1 MTTILVTHTPKLSE
15 SEGVVLQFLHH
26 MRLCDICRQLF
37 ASQESSS
44 RRGLHMVLSCCR
56 NRLGSQEKTSNV
68 EARKSNKHQLSR
80 WKTPRVSGFGLVEV
94 IENRGVG
101 ERG

>member
-1 MTTILVTHTPKLSE
+1 
-15 SEGVVLQFLHH
+15 
-26 MRLCDICRQLF
+26 
-37 ASQESSS
+37 
-44 RRGLHMVLSCCR
+44 MVLSCCR